1 MYGCALIQGVHA
13 SDLRYAACRVCHLLS
28 EVESLESFK
37 GLLMKR
43 YGAVLAGSFCILH
56 VVMILMY
63 RLQLWYDKVKEEG
76 ASEGYAFASYCGF
89 CAEIF
94 AKIKV
99 VLV

>member
-1 MYGCALIQGVHA
+1 MCINSGSPRFGPEIRSLQSLPSVIGSGEFGEFYSITVEKVLCKSLLVAL
-13 SDLRYAACRVCHLLS
+13 
-28 EVESLESFK
+28 
-37 GLLMKR
+37 
-43 YGAVLAGSFCILH
+43 CILH

-94 AKIKV
+94 AKIKA